1 MITAVLRKIT
11 IVVVAYCAGIA
22 LILCTYTGIA
32 ISNNLE
38 YSLDFVYTI
47 CPVLQIK
54 DCNNVFLPESYA
66 PGEYDVPAGNYGP
79 VIVLGESVWNDKKF
93 HMHELAHVEQ
103 RYRWFF
109 VGFHVLYNY
118 SREHNIYFEYEA
130 YKAENSGAS
139 DEEIAMQLSI
149 EIYRYNLSKA
159 EIMAIITNRMARVRG
174 YET

>member
-1 MITAVLRKIT
+1 MISAVLRKIS
-11 IVVVAYCAGIA
+11 IVAAAYCIGIA

-32 ISNNLE
+32 ISHNLE
-38 YSLDFVYTI
+38 YSFRFVYTI

-54 DCNNVFLPESYA
+54 DSNNIFLPESYE

-79 VIVLGESVWNDKKF
+79 VIVLGESVWDDKSF
-93 HMHELAHVEQ
+93 FMHELTHVEQ
-103 RYRWFF
+103 RYRWLF
-109 VGFHVLYNY
+109 VGFHLLYNY

-149 EIYRYNLSKA
+149 DIYGNNLSKD
-159 EIMAIITNRMARVRG
+159 EILAIINTRIATG
-174 YET
+174 LET